1 MPAIIRTAR
10 AEDDLID
17 IWLHLARDNPAAA
30 DRLLDRIE
38 ARWQQLVVQ
47 PFSGVARDDILQG
60 VRQLT
65 TGNYLIFY
73 RVDRD
78 VELLRVLDGRRKISA
93 DQF

>member
-17 IWLHLARDNPAAA
+17 IWLHVARDNPAAA
-30 DRLLDRIE
+30 DRIE
-38 ARWQQLVVQ
+38 ARWQQLAAQ

-65 TGNYLIFY
+65 IGNYLIFY
-73 RVDRD
+73 RVGRD
-78 VELLRVLDGRRKISA
+78 VDVLRVLNGRRKIGA
-93 DQF
+93 GQF